1 MEVSFMRAPKPF
13 SVTLALLLV
22 TKAGGLAQESEA
34 ELRGNVVSATTG
46 EVVAGAWIAL
56 ENQYWGTFSWNDGHF
71 FLPEVPS
78 RPMSYE
84 VSALGY
90 EPFLATLDPTA
101 SDLTVE
107 LTPDPEMQEGLA
119 FIMDQLRRR
128 RNGGGDLRVFDRQ
141 ALAFNGYF
149 TLGDF
154 LLHHGVERVRGIC
167 LNERPETFGILEHEG
182 DEFYLVE
189 TFGAMVRLYTEDFFE
204 QAAGDRL
211 VLQRE
216 PFICSGPVGRQPEG

>member
-1 MEVSFMRAPKPF
+1 MMRTLRPLPA
-13 SVTLALLLV
+13 TLALLLIA
-22 TKAGGLAQESEA
+22 TGAGFAQESEA
-34 ELRGNVVSATTG
+34 ELRGSVVSATTG

-56 ENQYWGTFSWNDGHF
+56 EDQYWGTFSWNDGHF

-78 RPMSYE
+78 RPMTYE

-90 EPFLATLDPTA
+90 EPLVATLDPTG
-101 SDLTVE
+101 SEPTVE

-119 FIMDQLRRR
+119 FIMNQLRRR
-128 RNGGGDLRVFDRQ
+128 RNDGGDQRVFDRE

-154 LLHHGVERVRGIC
+154 LLHHGLERVRSIC
-167 LNERPETFGILEHEG
+167 LNERPEAYGILEHEG

-189 TFGAMVRLYTEDFFE
+189 TFGTMVRLYTEDFFE
-204 QAAGDRL
+204 RAARDRL

-216 PFICSGPVGRQPEG
+216 PFICSGPVGRQPSTD

>member
-1 MEVSFMRAPKPF
+1 MMRAPKPF
-13 SVTLALLLV
+13 PVALVLLLCV
-22 TKAGGLAQESEA
+22 RAVGFAQESEA
-34 ELRGNVVSATTG
+34 ELRGTVVSAATG

-56 ENQYWGTFSWNDGHF
+56 ENRYWGTFSWNDGHF
-71 FLPEVPS
+71 FLPEVPT

-84 VSALGY
+84 VKALGY
-90 EPFLATLDPTA
+90 EPRVATLDPTG

-107 LTPDPEMQEGLA
+107 LTPDPQMQEGLA

-128 RNGGGDLRVFDRQ
+128 RNNGGDLRVFDRE

-149 TLGDF
+149 SVGDF
-154 LLHHGVERVRGIC
+154 LQQHGVERVRGIC
-167 LNERPETFGILEHEG
+167 LDERPETFGILEHEG

-189 TFGAMVRLYTEDFFE
+189 TFGPMIRLYTEEFIG
-204 QAAGDRL
+204 QAARDRL

-216 PFICSGPVGRQPEG
+216 PFICSGPVGRQPTT